1 MDSCNSEYFVIFEE
15 KKTMGIY
22 EILKSA
28 HSGWRY
34 LVIILLLVAFI
45 NALMGYLGR
54 KPYTEGNRKLNVFAL
69 ISAHIQLVLGLLLYF
84 MHDWYK
90 GEMSVAIQ
98 RYWKMEHIAMML
110 IAIILIT
117 IGNAKSK
124 KVDSA
129 LMKHRTIFVFFGLGL
144 LLITAAIFMMV
155 KADPSRYLFA
165 M

>member
-1 MDSCNSEYFVIFEE
+1 MA
-15 KKTMGIY
+15 IY

-45 NALMGYLGR
+45 NALMGYAGK

-69 ISAHIQLVLGLLLYF
+69 ISAHIQLVLGLLIYF

-90 GEMSVAIQ
+90 GDSSVAVQ
-98 RYWKMEHIAMML
+98 RYWKMEHIGMMV

-117 IGNAKSK
+117 VGNARSK

-129 LMKHRTIFVFFGLGL
+129 LMKHRTIFIFFGLAL
-144 LLITAAIFMMV
+144 LLITAAIFAMV
-155 KADPSRYLFA
+155 KTDPTRQLFG

>member
-1 MDSCNSEYFVIFEE
+1 MN
-15 KKTMGIY
+15 

-45 NALMGYLGR
+45 NALMGFLGK

-69 ISAHIQLVLGLLLYF
+69 ISAHIQLVLGLVLYF
-84 MHDWYK
+84 IEGVYK
-90 GEMSVAIQ
+90 YDSSNAIA
-98 RYWKMEHIAMML
+98 RYWKMEHLSMMI

-117 IGNAKSK
+117 VGNARSK
-124 KVDSA
+124 KMDTA
-129 LMKHRTIFVFFGLGL
+129 AKKHRTIFIFFGFAL
-144 LLITAAIFMMV
+144 LIITAAIVMMV
-155 KADPSRYLFA
+155 KVDGSRHYFG

>member
-1 MDSCNSEYFVIFEE
+1 
-15 KKTMGIY
+15 MGIY

-45 NALMGYLGR
+45 NALMGFLGK

-69 ISAHIQLVLGLLLYF
+69 ISAHIQLVLGFIIYF
-84 MHDWYK
+84 MNGWYK
-90 GEMSVAIQ
+90 VDSSIAQ
-98 RYWKMEHIAMML
+98 LRYWKMEHVSMML
-110 IAIILIT
+110 VAIILIT
-117 IGNAKSK
+117 VGNARSK

-129 LMKHRTIFVFFGLGL
+129 LMKHRTIFIYFGFALV
-144 LLITAAIFMMV
+144 LITAAIFAMV
-155 KADPSRYLFA
+155 KADPSRHLFA

>member
-1 MDSCNSEYFVIFEE
+1 
-15 KKTMGIY
+15 MGIY

-45 NALMGYLGR
+45 NALMGFLGK

-69 ISAHIQLVLGLLLYF
+69 ISAHIQLVLGLVIYF
-84 MHDWYK
+84 MYGWFKVD
-90 GEMSVAIQ
+90 SSIAQ
-98 RYWKMEHIAMML
+98 LRYWKMEHISMML
-110 IAIILIT
+110 VAIILIT
-117 IGNAKSK
+117 VGNARSK

-129 LMKHRTIFVFFGLGL
+129 LMKHRTIFIYFGFALV
-144 LLITAAIFMMV
+144 LITAAIFAMV
-155 KADPSRYLFA
+155 KADTSRHLFG